1 MILGVKSQQKFQE
14 ELQQTK
20 KNAEEEQSQVI
31 QKTGSYVSS
40 DMQSFKT
47 EL

>member
-1 MILGVKSQQKFQE
+1 MIPGVKSQQTFRE

-20 KNAEEEQSQVI
+20 NTEEEQSQI
-31 QKTGSYVSS
+31 IHKKGSYFSS